1 MPDFHSGADAI
12 AAGVLESMVSLVTGY
27 PGSPA
32 TSIVDA
38 IRAMTSDR
46 DIWSCDQ
53 VQVVWNTNEKTAAEM
68 AFGASLAG
76 ARSLLCVKS
85 VGFNIALDPL
95 MTINLADSNAGFV
108 ILVADDPG
116 GWSSQNEQ
124 DSRAV
129 ALSTELPLLEP
140 ATILEAYNII
150 PYAYHLSEELKLP
163 IIVRVTKPLIFA
175 ETYQPTERSPLSPS
189 NYAPSRAEG
198 PGLEDRSR
206 QHSERFN
213 HTVVLPANVVANHNR
228 LHNKLA
234 SAKAHLERANFN
246 RVEGGGSLGI
256 LVTGFTYQ
264 KIIDLFKNNIPPQLR
279 IARLGSLH
287 PLPDIFVTTF
297 LKSVEAVLILEE
309 TAPLL
314 ENAVRVYAQRAGLTL
329 PIFGRHTGDVLR
341 AGELDSSH
349 LVNALNCLLPGFIPT
364 SHPKTSRTMPSKQFF
379 PSNCP
384 YIPIFDALLE
394 VITDFGPRQD
404 TIIIGDPG
412 CMVRGQNHYDLMDV
426 KTSLGASISIAAGI
440 ASTFVRQNIQKRIIA
455 LSGDSGFLHTNF
467 QGLVDAVQMGAQM
480 LVLVLDNNTTALSGG
495 QPHPGTRGRSNL
507 LVSHTIEIKEL
518 AEHSGAA
525 FVQVVE
531 IDSGDNIRSAFTRG
545 IDTQGVSVVIARGD
559 CPGCPSLK

>member
-1 MPDFHSGADAI
+1 MPDFLSGTHAI
-12 AAGVLESMVSLVTGY
+12 AVGVLESDVSLVTGY

-32 TSIVDA
+32 TSVIDV
-38 IRAMTSDR
+38 ICEMTSDL
-46 DIWSCDQ
+46 DSCSFGQ
-53 VQVVWNTNEKTAAEM
+53 VQVVWNSNEKTAAEM

-95 MTINLADSNAGFV
+95 MTINLADCNAGFV

-124 DSRAV
+124 DSRTV
-129 ALSTELPLLEP
+129 ALATELPLLEP
-140 ATILEAYNII
+140 ATILESFNII
-150 PYAYHLSEELKLP
+150 PYAFYLSEEFKLP
-163 IIVRVTKPLIFA
+163 IIVRVTKPLILA
-175 ETYQPTERSPLSPS
+175 ETSQSNKRSPLSPS
-189 NYAPSRAEG
+189 DYAPNGAEG
-198 PGLEDRSR
+198 SGLNNRSK
-206 QHSERFN
+206 QNSERFD
-213 HTVVLPANVVANHNR
+213 HAVILPANVVANHNR

-234 SAKAHLERANFN
+234 SIKTHFERSKFN
-246 RVEGGGSLGI
+246 QVEGAGTQGV

-264 KIIDLFKNNIPPQLR
+264 NLLELFNNSIPPQLR

-287 PLPDIFVTTF
+287 PLPDQFMITF

-314 ENAVRVYAQRAGLTL
+314 ENAVRVNARQAGLTL
-329 PIFGRHTGDVLR
+329 PIYGRHSGDVPR
-341 AGELDSSH
+341 VGELDSSQ
-349 LVNALNCLLPGFIPT
+349 LAKAINCLLPGLIT
-364 SHPKTSRTMPSKQFF
+364 SSQPNTSRTMPSKRFY

-394 VITDFGPRQD
+394 AITNYGPRQD

-440 ASTFVRQNIQKRIIA
+440 SSSFVQQNIQKRVIA

-467 QGLVDAVQMGAQM
+467 QGLVDAVQINSQM
-480 LVLVLDNNTTALSGG
+480 LVLILDNNTTALSGG
-495 QPHPGTRGRSNL
+495 QPHPGTRTQSIDRASQ
-507 LVSHTIEIKEL
+507 TIEIKKL
-518 AEHSGAA
+518 AEDSGAA
-525 FVQVVE
+525 FVKVVK
-531 IDSGDNIRSAFTRG
+531 IDSGDDICSVITRG
-545 IDTQGVSVVIARGD
+545 IDTQGVSVIIARGD
-559 CPGCPSLK
+559 CPGCP